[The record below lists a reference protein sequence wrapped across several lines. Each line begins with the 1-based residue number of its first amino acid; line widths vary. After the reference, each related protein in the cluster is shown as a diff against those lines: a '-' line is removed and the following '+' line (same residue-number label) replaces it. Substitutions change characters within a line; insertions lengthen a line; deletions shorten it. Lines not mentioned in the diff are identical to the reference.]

1 MTICSTS
8 PRLRGRAFCVCFI
21 VALLL
26 VTDDWECVNKK
37 NRGASLAGSQRW
49 YAACRR
55 MEADVKLVCNFQ
67 EHLLRT
73 PAVADSKNEETFK
86 VVDRR
91 LFGEDGELRQDVV
104 EQERRNEEAAE
115 KKAAAQAESKAKA
128 AAAAAA
134 AAATMPAPTQ
144 NAGAVAANAGS
155 AGAPG
160 NGAGLAEVTPED
172 AAAEAQDSGEINPTS
187 RSFQMLIDF
196 LTRNAAAMLGGMADP
211 RTGQAFV
218 DLEGAREVID
228 MLDAL
233 REKTRGNLS
242 KEDDNLLIEVIGS
255 LKLTFMEISKVAA
268 EQMAKKAKAK

>member
-1 MTICSTS
+1 M
-8 PRLRGRAFCVCFI
+8 
-21 VALLL
+21 
-26 VTDDWECVNKK
+26 
-37 NRGASLAGSQRW
+37 
-49 YAACRR
+49 
-55 MEADVKLVCNFQ
+55 
-67 EHLLRT
+67 
-73 PAVADSKNEETFK
+73 ADSKHEETFK

-104 EQERRNEEAAE
+104 EQERRNDEAAE
-115 KKAAAQAESKAKA
+115 KKAAAQAQEKAKVA
-128 AAAAAA
+128 AAASKAA
-134 AAATMPAPTQ
+134 PAQT
-144 NAGAVAANAGS
+144 ASAFAANAQ
-155 AGAPG
+155 GAAG
-160 NGAGLAEVTPED
+160 NGADLAGVTPED

-242 KEDDNLLIEVIGS
+242 KDDDNLLIEVIGS
-255 LKLTFMEISKVAA
+255 LKLTFMEISKAAA

>member
-1 MTICSTS
+1 
-8 PRLRGRAFCVCFI
+8 
-21 VALLL
+21 
-26 VTDDWECVNKK
+26 
-37 NRGASLAGSQRW
+37 
-49 YAACRR
+49 
-55 MEADVKLVCNFQ
+55 MEADVKLPCNFQ
-67 EHLLRT
+67 EHLLRI
-73 PAVADSKNEETFK
+73 PPVADSKSEETFK

-115 KKAAAQAESKAKA
+115 KKAAAQALEKAKA
-128 AAAAAA
+128 ASAAAKS
-134 AAATMPAPTQ
+134 TPAQTPSPF
-144 NAGAVAANAGS
+144 AANADAQGV
-155 AGAPG
+155 PG
-160 NGAGLAEVTPED
+160 NGSALMGATPEE
-172 AAAEAQDSGEINPTS
+172 AAADAQDSGEINPTS

>member
-1 MTICSTS
+1 M
-8 PRLRGRAFCVCFI
+8 
-21 VALLL
+21 
-26 VTDDWECVNKK
+26 
-37 NRGASLAGSQRW
+37 
-49 YAACRR
+49 
-55 MEADVKLVCNFQ
+55 
-67 EHLLRT
+67 
-73 PAVADSKNEETFK
+73 ADSKHEETFK

-91 LFGEDGELRQDVV
+91 LFGEDGELRKDVV

-115 KKAAAQAESKAKA
+115 KKAAAQAQDKAKA
-128 AAAAAA
+128 AASK
-134 AAATMPAPTQ
+134 PAPTQ
-144 NAGAVAANAGS
+144 TAPSPLAANADTQ
-155 AGAPG
+155 GAAG
-160 NGAGLAEVTPED
+160 NGAALAGVTPED
-172 AAAEAQDSGEINPTS
+172 AAADAHDSGDINPTS

-242 KEDDNLLIEVIGS
+242 KDDDNLLIEVIGS
-255 LKLTFMEISKVAA
+255 LKLTFMEISKAAA